1 MVVSPGDITDE
12 RKTAYN
18 AVLDWNTI
26 NSERNGIVLNPI
38 GWDINLYPEMGAHPQ
53 NIINRQLLEKADIL
67 IGIFWTRIG
76 TPTKEHLSGSVE
88 EITKHISAN
97 KPALLYFSSIAI
109 KPTNIDNEQYQ
120 KLLAYKDSIKEM
132 SYYKEYD
139 SYETFKRLITNDIQ
153 LLANDKL
160 EDFHADGYASE
171 LNEQYSATKQDA
183 IDLVSQIPVFRKNN
197 KLLDEYVTNL
207 GTYRSRK
214 LNHFLEAA
222 NLLTIKTT
230 SDGNIYISIRSG
242 FHGFSDKDISYLID
256 DIKRGQYDYCF

>member
-38 GWDINLYPEMGAHPQ
+38 GWDINLYPEMGTHPQ
-53 NIINRQLLEKADIL
+53 NIINRQILEKADIL

-88 EITKHISAN
+88 EITKHINAN

-109 KPTNIDNEQYQ
+109 KPANIDNDQYQ

-139 SYETFKRLITNDIQ
+139 SHEAFKRLIANDIQ

-171 LNEQYSATKQDA
+171 LNKQYSATKQM
-183 IDLVSQIPVFRKNN
+183 LLTLFRK
-197 KLLDEYVTNL
+197 YP
-207 GTYRSRK
+207 R
-214 LNHFLEAA
+214 LEK
-222 NLLTIKTT
+222 TI
-230 SDGNIYISIRSG
+230 NY
-242 FHGFSDKDISYLID
+242 
-256 DIKRGQYDYCF
+256 